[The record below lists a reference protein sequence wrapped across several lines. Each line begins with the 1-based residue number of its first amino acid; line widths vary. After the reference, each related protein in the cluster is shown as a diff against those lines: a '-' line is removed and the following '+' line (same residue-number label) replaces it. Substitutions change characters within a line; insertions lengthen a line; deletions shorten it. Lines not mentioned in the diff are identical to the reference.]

1 MHATTAIVTGK
12 PSQKRPRGG
21 MTRKRPVDWLMLALV
36 VIGALLIIA
45 PFYLCLLYTSPS
57 PRD

>member
-36 VIGALLIIA
+36 VIGALLILSLIHI
-45 PFYLCLLYTSPS
+45 
-57 PRD
+57 